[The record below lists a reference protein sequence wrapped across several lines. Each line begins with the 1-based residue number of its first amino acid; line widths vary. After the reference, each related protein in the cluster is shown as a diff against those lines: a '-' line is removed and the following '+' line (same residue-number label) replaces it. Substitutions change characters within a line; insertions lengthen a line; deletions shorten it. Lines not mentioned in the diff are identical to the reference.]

1 MRKFINDMNAKQ
13 SAKEVPTTLEYRL
26 KTGIAE
32 RPSLDPS
39 EAVHVIKQAEKES
52 KYADNKAIAT
62 IK

>member
-1 MRKFINDMNAKQ
+1 MNAKQ